1 LVIFF
6 SLLLLL
12 SWYHYLLC
20 VLLTDSFID
29 ITIVGTYDPVGI
41 DNDQQTANI
50 VGALLQFPTSYTF
63 TVVGKNSEENE
74 NNGDEYANSIKSIV
88 ESILGNDT
96 QIEMRVVPRG
106 NKFTKVT
113 ITADVES
120 QGMITNIYDELDSL
134 DATVMKF

>member
-1 LVIFF
+1 
-6 SLLLLL
+6 
-12 SWYHYLLC
+12 
-20 VLLTDSFID
+20 
-29 ITIVGTYDPVGI
+29 VGTYDPVGV
-41 DNDQQTANI
+41 DDDQQSANI

-63 TVVGKNSEENE
+63 TVVGKNSEEN
-74 NNGDEYANSIKSIV
+74 NGDEYANSIKSKL
-88 ESILGNDT
+88 EAILGNDT

-120 QGMITNIYDELDSL
+120 QGMITNIYDELVDSL

>member
-1 LVIFF
+1 M
-6 SLLLLL
+6 
-12 SWYHYLLC
+12 
-20 VLLTDSFID
+20 
-29 ITIVGTYDPVGI
+29 GTYDPVGI
-41 DNDQQTANI
+41 DDDQQTANI